1 MAHRVYQMAFGKVYP
16 LYVLKA
22 EKKGR
27 TREDVHT
34 IIRWLTGY
42 SEEALAAVIA
52 DDTDMESFFARAP
65 RLNPD
70 RTLITG
76 VICGIRVEEVEE
88 ETMREIPLSRQTH
101 RRTRA
106 WQSDREDIAEMSK
119 VRKCLHLSGLRSR
132 TYTEPQML
140 DALD

>member
-1 MAHRVYQMAFGKVYP
+1 MRTCGTPGLPDGVRQGLSALRSQGGK
-16 LYVLKA
+16 VLKA

-42 SEEALAAVIA
+42 SEEGLAVVIA
-52 DDTDMESFFARAP
+52 DGTDMESFFARAP

-88 ETMREIPLSRQTH
+88 ETMREIRYLDKLIDELARGK
-101 RRTRA
+101 A
-106 WQSDREDIAEMSK
+106 MDNIL
-119 VRKCLHLSGLRSR
+119 RKG
-132 TYTEPQML
+132 
-140 DALD
+140 

>member
-42 SEEALAAVIA
+42 GEDALAAAIA
-52 DDTDMESFFARAP
+52 DGTDMESFFARAP

-76 VICGIRVEEVEE
+76 AICGIRVEEVEE
-88 ETMREIPLSRQTH
+88 ETMREIRYLDKLIDELARGK
-101 RRTRA
+101 A
-106 WQSDREDIAEMSK
+106 MEKI
-119 VRKCLHLSGLRSR
+119 LRV
-132 TYTEPQML
+132 P
-140 DALD
+140 